1 MIDLHKASPQEYFFK
16 EGCYIL
22 EWYNRDD
29 DEATSLVRARV
40 AAGMKTRWHRL
51 TYTEERYVV
60 VSGVGRAELFLDG
73 RVQSFTLAVG
83 DSLRIPVDVPQ
94 RIFNDGPE
102 ELVFMALCTPRFRT
116 ENYVD
121 VEEQL
126 NK

>member
-40 AAGMKTRWHRL
+40 AAGLKTRWHRL
-51 TYTEERYVV
+51 VSTEERYVV
-60 VSGVGRAELFLDG
+60 VSGLGTAELFLDG
-73 RVQSFTLAVG
+73 RVQSFNLTVG
-83 DSLRIPVDVPQ
+83 DSLRIPENVPQ
-94 RIFNDGPE
+94 RITNTGNE
-102 ELVFMALCTPRFRT
+102 ELVFMALCTPRFKT
-116 ENYVD
+116 ENYID

-126 NK
+126 SK